1 MQLQRKQQLTCN
13 EGKLYLA
20 IKATQATLPDS
31 IRHAS
36 RAFSVPET
44 TLRQQRAGR
53 HARRD
58 CEANLKKLTKTKEE
72 AIVARILKLD
82 KRGIGATRT
91 IVEEIA
97 NDLRAARGEGPVGK
111 H

>member
-1 MQLQRKQQLTCN
+1 MPPQRKLQLTYN
-13 EGKLYLA
+13 KGTLYLA

-31 IRHAS
+31 TKHAS

-44 TLRQQRAGR
+44 TLRRQRAR
-53 HARRD
+53 RRAQRD
-58 CEANLKKLTKTKEE
+58 CKASLKRLTKIEEE
-72 AIVARILKLD
+72 AIVARMLDLD

-97 NDLRAARGEGPVGK
+97 NNLRAARKEGPVGK